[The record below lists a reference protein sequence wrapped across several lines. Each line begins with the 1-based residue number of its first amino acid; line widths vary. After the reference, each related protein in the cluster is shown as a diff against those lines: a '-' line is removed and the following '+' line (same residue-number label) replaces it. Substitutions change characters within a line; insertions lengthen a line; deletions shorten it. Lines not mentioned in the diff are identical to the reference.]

1 VSSSKLSFIT
11 IDINDMEIALDFW
24 CAVLGATAD
33 GSESFKKLT
42 LPDGHISV
50 FLQLVPEV
58 KTAKTR
64 MHLDLTTAELD
75 DEIKRLTNLGASIIK
90 PPAADGFRF
99 AVLADP
105 FGNEFCLLPDTI

>member
-1 VSSSKLSFIT
+1 MSSSKLSFIT
-11 IDINDMEIALDFW
+11 IDINDMKIALDFW
-24 CAVLGATAD
+24 CSVLGAAAD

-42 LPDGHISV
+42 LPGGGIAV
-50 FLQLVPEV
+50 FLQLVPEL

-75 DEIKRLTNLGASIIK
+75 AEIKRLTDLGASIVK
-90 PPAADGFRF
+90 PPTADGFRF